1 MDKIILVHY
10 INVDGVPNTNLGEMM
25 ELVKDSLAKDAD
37 IISYIV
43 PVRDEPTR
51 IECVNP
57 KLLRD
62 DDNAWDNVKRVL
74 DRNQKAVDKFI
85 KDGM

>member
-1 MDKIILVHY
+1 M
-10 INVDGVPNTNLGEMM
+10 DGVPNSNLREMM
-25 ELVKDSLAKDAD
+25 EMVKESLAKDAD

-57 KLLRD
+57 KLLKEND
-62 DDNAWDNVKRVL
+62 DAWDNVKRIL

-85 KDGM
+85 KE

>member
-10 INVDGVPNTNLGEMM
+10 INIDGVPNSNLGEMM

-57 KLLRD
+57 KLLKDND
-62 DDNAWDNVKRVL
+62 DAWDNVKRIL
-74 DRNQKAVDKFI
+74 DRNQKSVDKFI
-85 KDGM
+85 KG

>member
-10 INVDGVPNTNLGEMM
+10 INIDGVPNSNLGEMM
-25 ELVKDSLAKDAD
+25 GLVKESLAKDAD

-57 KLLRD
+57 KLLKDND
-62 DDNAWDNVKRVL
+62 DAWDNVKRIL

-85 KDGM
+85 KEK

>member
-10 INVDGVPNTNLGEMM
+10 INIDDVPTSHLQQMM
-25 ELVKDSLAKDAD
+25 DMVKESLAKDAD

-43 PVRDEPTR
+43 PVKGESTR

-57 KLLRD
+57 KLLKDND
-62 DDNAWDNVKRVL
+62 DAWDNVKRVL

-85 KDGM
+85 KG

>member
-1 MDKIILVHY
+1 MNKIILVHY
-10 INVDGVPNTNLGEMM
+10 INIDGVPTRDLPQMM
-25 ELVKDSLAKDAD
+25 ELVKESLAKDAD

-43 PVRDEPTR
+43 PVKDEPTR

-57 KLLRD
+57 KLLKNND
-62 DDNAWDNVKRVL
+62 DAWDNVKRVL

-85 KDGM
+85 KNGM

>member
-1 MDKIILVHY
+1 MMDKIILVHY
-10 INVDGVPNTNLGEMM
+10 INIDGVPNSNLGEMM
-25 ELVKDSLAKDAD
+25 GLVKESLAKDAD

-57 KLLRD
+57 KLLKDND
-62 DDNAWDNVKRVL
+62 DAWDNVKRVL

-85 KDGM
+85 KE

>member
-10 INVDGVPNTNLGEMM
+10 IKIDGVPNSNLGEMM
-25 ELVKDSLAKDAD
+25 GLVKESLAKDAD

-57 KLLRD
+57 KLLKEND
-62 DDNAWDNVKRVL
+62 DAWDNVKRIL

-85 KDGM
+85 KE

>member
-10 INVDGVPNTNLGEMM
+10 INIDGVPTQSLQGMM
-25 ELVKDSLAKDAD
+25 EMVKESLAKDAD

-62 DDNAWDNVKRVL
+62 DDNAWDNVKRIL

-85 KDGM
+85 KNGM

>member
-10 INVDGVPNTNLGEMM
+10 INIDGVPNSNLGEMM
-25 ELVKDSLAKDAD
+25 GLVKESLAKDAD

-57 KLLRD
+57 KLLKENED
-62 DDNAWDNVKRVL
+62 AWDNVKRIL

-85 KDGM
+85 KG

>member
-10 INVDGVPNTNLGEMM
+10 INIDGVPNSNLGEMM
-25 ELVKDSLAKDAD
+25 GLVKESLAKDAD

-57 KLLRD
+57 KLLKEND
-62 DDNAWDNVKRVL
+62 DAWDNVKRIL
-74 DRNQKAVDKFI
+74 DRNQKAVDKFL
-85 KDGM
+85 KE

>member
-10 INVDGVPNTNLGEMM
+10 INIDGVPNSNLGEMM
-25 ELVKDSLAKDAD
+25 GLVKESLAKDAD

-57 KLLRD
+57 KLLKENED
-62 DDNAWDNVKRVL
+62 AWDNVKRIL

-85 KDGM
+85 KQ

>member
-10 INVDGVPNTNLGEMM
+10 INIDGIPNSNLAEMM
-25 ELVKDSLAKDAD
+25 ELVKESLAKDAD

-43 PVRDEPTR
+43 PVKEEPTR

-57 KLLRD
+57 KLLKD
-62 DDNAWDNVKRVL
+62 DDNAWDNVKRIL

-85 KDGM
+85 KGV

>member
-10 INVDGVPNTNLGEMM
+10 INIDGVPHHNLGEMM
-25 ELVKDSLAKDAD
+25 GLVKDSLAKDAD

-43 PVRDEPTR
+43 PVKDEPTR

-57 KLLRD
+57 KLLKD
-62 DDNAWDNVKRVL
+62 DDNAWDNVKKIL

>member
-1 MDKIILVHY
+1 MIDKIILVHY
-10 INVDGVPNTNLGEMM
+10 INIDGVPQHDLGEMM
-25 ELVKDSLAKDAD
+25 GLVKESLAKDAD

-43 PVRDEPTR
+43 PVKNEPTR

-62 DDNAWDNVKRVL
+62 DGNAWDNVKRIL

-85 KDGM
+85 KG

>member
-10 INVDGVPNTNLGEMM
+10 INIDGVPNNDLARMM
-25 ELVKDSLAKDAD
+25 EMVQESLAKDAD

-43 PVRDEPTR
+43 PVRNEPTR

-57 KLLRD
+57 KLLKNND
-62 DDNAWDNVKRVL
+62 DAWDNVKRIL

-85 KDGM
+85 GGK

>member
-10 INVDGVPNTNLGEMM
+10 INIDGVPNSNLGEMM
-25 ELVKDSLAKDAD
+25 NLVKESLAKDAD

-57 KLLRD
+57 KLLKDND
-62 DDNAWDNVKRVL
+62 DAWDNVKRVL

-85 KDGM
+85 KE

>member
-10 INVDGVPNTNLGEMM
+10 INIDGVPNSSLVEMM
-25 ELVKDSLAKDAD
+25 EMIKESLAKDAD

-43 PVRDEPTR
+43 PIRDEPTR

-57 KLLRD
+57 KLLKDND
-62 DDNAWDNVKRVL
+62 DAWDNVKRIL

-85 KDGM
+85 KE

>member
-10 INVDGVPNTNLGEMM
+10 INIDGVPNNNLAQMM
-25 ELVKDSLAKDAD
+25 ELVKESLAKDAD

-57 KLLRD
+57 KLLGD

>member
-10 INVDGVPNTNLGEMM
+10 INIDGVPNSNLGEMM
-25 ELVKDSLAKDAD
+25 GLVKDSLAKDAD

-57 KLLRD
+57 KLLKEND
-62 DDNAWDNVKRVL
+62 DAWDNVKRIL

-85 KDGM
+85 KEK

>member
-10 INVDGVPNTNLGEMM
+10 INIDNVPTNNLEQMM
-25 ELVKDSLAKDAD
+25 EMVKESLAKDAD

-57 KLLRD
+57 KLLKDND
-62 DDNAWDNVKRVL
+62 DAWDNVKRVL

-85 KDGM
+85 KNGM

>member
-10 INVDGVPNTNLGEMM
+10 INIDGVPHQDLGQMM
-25 ELVKDSLAKDAD
+25 EMVRESLAKDAD

-43 PVRDEPTR
+43 PVKDEPTR

-57 KLLRD
+57 KLLKHND
-62 DDNAWDNVKRVL
+62 DAWYNVKRIL

-85 KDGM
+85 KDDM

>member
-1 MDKIILVHY
+1 MNKIILVHY
-10 INVDGVPNTNLGEMM
+10 INTDGVPNSNLGEMM
-25 ELVKDSLAKDAD
+25 GMVRESLAKDAD

-43 PVRDEPTR
+43 PVKGEPTR

-57 KLLRD
+57 KLLKEND
-62 DDNAWDNVKRVL
+62 DAWGNVKKIL

-85 KDGM
+85 KG

>member
-10 INVDGVPNTNLGEMM
+10 INIDGVPNSNLGEMM
-25 ELVKDSLAKDAD
+25 ELIKESLAKDAD

-57 KLLRD
+57 KLLKD
-62 DDNAWDNVKRVL
+62 DDNAWDNVKRIL

-85 KDGM
+85 KE

>member
-10 INVDGVPNTNLGEMM
+10 INIDGVPDSNLEQIVR
-25 ELVKDSLAKDAD
+25 LVKKSLAKDAD

-51 IECVNP
+51 IECVSP
-57 KLLRD
+57 KLLKEND
-62 DDNAWDNVKRVL
+62 DAWDNVKRIL

-85 KDGM
+85 KE

>member
-10 INVDGVPNTNLGEMM
+10 INIDGVPNSNLGEMM
-25 ELVKDSLAKDAD
+25 EMVKESLAKDAD

-57 KLLRD
+57 KLLKD
-62 DDNAWDNVKRVL
+62 DDNAWDNVKRIL

-85 KDGM
+85 KEQ

>member
-10 INVDGVPNTNLGEMM
+10 INIDGVPNSNLAEMM
-25 ELVKDSLAKDAD
+25 EMVKESLAKDAD

-57 KLLRD
+57 KLLKD
-62 DDNAWDNVKRVL
+62 DDNAWDNVKRIL

-85 KDGM
+85 KG

>member
-10 INVDGVPNTNLGEMM
+10 INMDGVPNSNLREMM
-25 ELVKDSLAKDAD
+25 EMVKESLAKDAD

-57 KLLRD
+57 KLLKEND
-62 DDNAWDNVKRVL
+62 DAWDNVKRIL

-85 KDGM
+85 KE

>member
-10 INVDGVPNTNLGEMM
+10 INIDGVPNSNLGEMM
-25 ELVKDSLAKDAD
+25 GLVKESLAKDAD

-57 KLLRD
+57 KLLKEND
-62 DDNAWDNVKRVL
+62 DAWDNVKRIL

-85 KDGM
+85 KEQ

>member
-1 MDKIILVHY
+1 MNKIILVHY
-10 INVDGVPNTNLGEMM
+10 INIDGVPNKDLEGMM
-25 ELVKDSLAKDAD
+25 EMVKDSLAKDAD

-57 KLLRD
+57 KLLKDND
-62 DDNAWDNVKRVL
+62 DAWDNVKRVL

-85 KDGM
+85 GGE

>member
-10 INVDGVPNTNLGEMM
+10 VNIDGVPNSNLGEMM
-25 ELVKDSLAKDAD
+25 ELVKESLAKDAD

-43 PVRDEPTR
+43 PVKDEPTR

-62 DDNAWDNVKRVL
+62 DDNAWDNVKRIL

-85 KDGM
+85 KG

>member
-10 INVDGVPNTNLGEMM
+10 INIDGVPNSNLGEMM
-25 ELVKDSLAKDAD
+25 ELVKESLAKDAD

-57 KLLRD
+57 KLLKD
-62 DDNAWDNVKRVL
+62 DDNAWDNVKRIL

-85 KDGM
+85 KE

>member
-10 INVDGVPNTNLGEMM
+10 INIDGVPNKDLQGMM
-25 ELVKDSLAKDAD
+25 EMVKESLAKDAD

-62 DDNAWDNVKRVL
+62 DDNAWDNVKRIL

-85 KDGM
+85 KEA

>member
-10 INVDGVPNTNLGEMM
+10 ININGIPHHDLGEMM
-25 ELVKDSLAKDAD
+25 EMVKDSLAKDAD

-51 IECVNP
+51 IECVNS
-57 KLLRD
+57 KLLKDND
-62 DDNAWDNVKRVL
+62 DAWDNVKRIL

-85 KDGM
+85 KG

>member
-10 INVDGVPNTNLGEMM
+10 INIDGVPNSNLGEMM
-25 ELVKDSLAKDAD
+25 GLVKDSLAKDAD

-57 KLLRD
+57 KLLKENED
-62 DDNAWDNVKRVL
+62 AWDNVKRIL

-85 KDGM
+85 KG

>member
-10 INVDGVPNTNLGEMM
+10 INIDGVPNSNLGEMM
-25 ELVKDSLAKDAD
+25 GLVKESLAKDAD

-57 KLLRD
+57 KLLKDND
-62 DDNAWDNVKRVL
+62 DAWDNVKRIL

-85 KDGM
+85 KG

>member
-10 INVDGVPNTNLGEMM
+10 INIDGVPNSNLAEMM
-25 ELVKDSLAKDAD
+25 ELVKESLAKDAD

-43 PVRDEPTR
+43 PVRDEATH

-57 KLLRD
+57 KLLKEND
-62 DDNAWDNVKRVL
+62 DAWDNVKRIL

-85 KDGM
+85 KK

>member
-10 INVDGVPNTNLGEMM
+10 INIDEVPNSNLGEMM
-25 ELVKDSLAKDAD
+25 EMVKESLAKDAD

-51 IECVNP
+51 IECDNP
-57 KLLRD
+57 KLLKEND
-62 DDNAWDNVKRVL
+62 DAWDNVKRIF

-85 KDGM
+85 KE